1 MAMSNSLY
9 IIWQEVAES
18 FFIRNPPKVNIN
30 PESTTK
36 SKVNGGG
43 KRPAPHQGGSLR
55 CQSRYVRALKQ

>member
-9 IIWQEVAES
+9 IIWQDVAAS

-36 SKVNGGG
+36 RKVNGGG
-43 KRPAPHQGGSLR
+43 KRHHI
-55 CQSRYVRALKQ
+55 RAAA